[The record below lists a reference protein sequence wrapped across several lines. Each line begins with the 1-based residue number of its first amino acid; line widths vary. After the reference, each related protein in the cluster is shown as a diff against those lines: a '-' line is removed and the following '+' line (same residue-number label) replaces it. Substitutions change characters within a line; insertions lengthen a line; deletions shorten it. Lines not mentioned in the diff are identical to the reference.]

1 MNGVQGNQ
9 AAQVRMFA
17 HDAREVQLIK
27 GSSTGVA
34 GMNSGVVLSGG
45 SGYAI
50 GWSYGVATTG
60 IGSGSGLTVDINVV
74 SGSITEV
81 LVADYGNASYVE
93 GETLTI
99 STGGANATFKCYKAL
114 PNTNQR
120 GACLFSGVK
129 MASITVV
136 MESGKEI
143 VFKGVAA
150 GAFLPVLVKEVKSI
164 TVDSGNVSD
173 NDLIALY

>member
-60 IGSGSGLTVDINVV
+60 GSGSGLTVDINVV

-114 PNTNQR
+114 PNTSQR
-120 GACLFSGVK
+120 GACLFSGFK

-136 MESGKEI
+136 MESGKER
-143 VFKGVAA
+143 VGKGVAA

-164 TVDSGNVSD
+164 TVDSENVSD

>member
-1 MNGVQGNQ
+1 MAQNPNLQGLQGNMQ
-9 AAQVRMFA
+9 AQPRMFA
-17 HDAREVQLIK
+17 HDAVGLTAAQIAS
-27 GSSTGVA
+27 GTYTIPNSSTRGV
-34 GMNSGVVLSGG
+34 
-45 SGYAI
+45 
-50 GWSYGVATTG
+50 
-60 IGSGSGLTVDINVV
+60 
-74 SGSITEV
+74 
-81 LVADYGNASYVE
+81 
-93 GETLTI
+93 
-99 STGGANATFKCYKAL
+99 
-114 PNTNQR
+114 
-120 GACLFSGVK
+120 CLFVGVK